1 MITVR
6 RKKTAWKL
14 PVQIALSVCAFAA
27 VLWIF
32 ISGTGRIRR
41 SAEQK
46 GAETL
51 RDSIR
56 RATVECYAIEGR
68 YPPDVKYLED
78 HYGIRIDRKRFNVFY
93 DGFASNILPD
103 ITVVENGAE
112 ALKEKE
118 EQDRG
123 K

>member
-1 MITVR
+1 MPDICTFGNVL
-6 RKKTAWKL
+6 L
-14 PVQIALSVCAFAA
+14 PR
-27 VLWIF
+27 LWISF
-32 ISGTGRIRR
+32 RTGRIRR
-41 SAEQK
+41 ARNRK
-46 GAETL
+46 ARTL
-51 RDSIR
+51 RDDR